1 MQSMCRYQETKG
13 GPILMSVVGWVNNT
27 GDSKVQGRIPG
38 SEGFKNGWG
47 KKNEGKE
54 MRGEFNQNPV
64 YIKIP

>member
-1 MQSMCRYQETKG
+1 
-13 GPILMSVVGWVNNT
+13 MSVVGWVNNT
-27 GDSKVQGRIPG
+27 GDSKVQARIPG